1 MFDFAN
7 FSSIDVIFR
16 QAAQKNIVEARE
28 GRAPMPLAT
37 YQNRKGIGAAVV
49 EVARPAGQYF
59 ELFSGHD
66 DPETEN
72 GRCGARDYSG
82 TRRVLPLILA
92 DVGHEHVF
100 AGWFDARWARVI
112 VGGEIKKGA
121 RGLSWRHFDRFGACF
136 LKSPISLPPITW
148 PRNHAP

>member
-1 MFDFAN
+1 
-7 FSSIDVIFR
+7 
-16 QAAQKNIVEARE
+16 
-28 GRAPMPLAT
+28 MPLAT

-59 ELFSGHD
+59 ELFSVRD

-92 DVGHEHVF
+92 DIGRDHVF
-100 AGWFDARWARVI
+100 AGWFDARWARVM

-121 RGLSWRHFDRFGACF
+121 RGLRRRHFDGFSF
-136 LKSPISLPPITW
+136 W
-148 PRNHAP
+148 PR